1 MINVPKGTKDM
12 LPRESY
18 KWQRVEDVAKKV
30 AALYNVK
37 QIRTPVFENA
47 DLFLRSIGDS
57 TDIVNK
63 EMYIF
68 EDKGGRKMA
77 LRPEGTAGVVRSV
90 IENNLAETLPL
101 KVFYI
106 EGIYRYEQPQ
116 AGRYREHHQFGAEFF
131 GSELPCFEIELL
143 CMARD
148 FLQKIGFSDLNLR
161 INTIGCDKCR
171 AEYNAAL
178 REFLANVNYK
188 ICDDCKRRAQVNP
201 LRTLD
206 CKVPSCQDIYKN
218 APKLSDYICDDCKA
232 HHQKVL
238 DGLNAV
244 GIKYVEDENLV
255 RGLDYYT
262 RTVFEFCDGD
272 LAVMG
277 GGRYD
282 NLCKQLGGKPVP
294 CVGFGCGIER
304 LIAAAETR
312 GINFKNKSPKVF
324 VAAQCDNVRPVC
336 TAITNELRKVNI
348 SAEHDLMGKS
358 LKAQF
363 KHADKQQYAYVITVG
378 EDELSCGIYKVK
390 RMRDGA
396 VATLYASDRDNCSKI
411 LAKEI
416 KLLING
422 KSIAKFY
429 RESK

>member
-1 MINVPKGTKDM
+1 MINVPKGTKDL

-18 KWQRVEDVAKKV
+18 KWQRVEAVAKEV

-47 DLFLRSIGDS
+47 ELFLRSIGDS

-106 EGIYRYEQPQ
+106 EGVYRYEQPQ

-131 GSELPCFEIELL
+131 GSDLPCFEVELL

-148 FLQKIGFSDLNLR
+148 FLKKIGFNDLNLH

-171 AEYNAAL
+171 ASYNAAL
-178 REFLANVNYK
+178 REFLASVEGE
-188 ICDDCKRRAQVNP
+188 ICGDCKRRAQVNP

-206 CKVPSCQDIYKN
+206 CKVPSCREIYKS

-232 HHQKVL
+232 HHNQVL
-238 DGLNAV
+238 DGLKAV
-244 GIKYVEDENLV
+244 GIKYFEDENLV

-282 NLCKQLGGKPVP
+282 NLCEQLGGKHIP
-294 CVGFGCGIER
+294 CVGFGSGIER
-304 LIAAAETR
+304 LISAAEAR
-312 GINFKNKSPKVF
+312 GIDFKNKAPKVF
-324 VAAQCDNVRPVC
+324 VAAQCDEVRPIC
-336 TAITNELRKVNI
+336 MAIAGALRNARV
-348 SAEHDLMGKS
+348 SAEYDLMGKS

-363 KHADKQQYAYVITVG
+363 KHADKQAYEYVITVG
-378 EDELSCGIYKVK
+378 EEEVGSGIYKLK
-390 RMRDGA
+390 RMKDGA
-396 VATLYASDRDNCSKI
+396 VATLYASGDNVGAI
-411 LAKEI
+411 IAKEI
-416 KLLING
+416 KRVTNG
-422 KSIAKFY
+422 KNGDAFT
-429 RESK
+429 R